1 MMPHFA
7 QVRDDIKVA
16 LGGFLP
22 PPSVP
27 AAAKPKAKRCQYQ
40 KNACDK
46 RCKYQKNACD
56 KHLDVGCFFAGSQY
70 CKQDKK
76 LVQNIEA
83 AALAQKEIERWHET
97 MWVDKDFREI
107 VRNYMARCPSE
118 KNSRRLAVKKVKSLV
133 TVRDADGHTSY
144 LLEPFRAPTQAPMPA
159 RQ

>member
-22 PPSVP
+22 PPSMP

-56 KHLDVGCFFAGSQY
+56 KHLDVGCFAAGSQY
-70 CKQDKK
+70 CKPHKK
-76 LVQNIEA
+76 AVQNIGA
-83 AALAQKEIERWHET
+83 ACNAQKKGEWWQKVQ
-97 MWVDKDFREI
+97 WVDKDFKEI
-107 VRNYMARCPSE
+107 VRNYMARCPDVQE
-118 KNSRRLAVKKVKSLV
+118 GRRV
-133 TVRDADGHTSY
+133 
-144 LLEPFRAPTQAPMPA
+144 MA
-159 RQ
+159 R